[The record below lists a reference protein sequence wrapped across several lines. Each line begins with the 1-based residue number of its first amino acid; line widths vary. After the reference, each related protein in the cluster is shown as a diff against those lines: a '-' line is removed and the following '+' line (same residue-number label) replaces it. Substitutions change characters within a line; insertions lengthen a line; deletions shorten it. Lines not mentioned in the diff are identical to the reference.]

1 MKLNNADGDGHF
13 RRVSGGPGYATDMT
27 GSFSADDLE
36 GLIGALAKVMS
47 DHADELTALDAAIG
61 DGDHGHNMKRGF
73 DALVSEAETI
83 SARPL
88 GEALK
93 AAGLKLVM
101 TVGGASGPLFGTL
114 LMTLGKE
121 IGEAP
126 DRVAFNTAFRKAVD
140 SVAARGKSEKG
151 QKTMLDVLYPIADAL
166 DGGGDLLGIRD
177 AAEQAAEATIP
188 VVAARG
194 RASFLGGRSA
204 GHMDP
209 GSRSVSLLAAA
220 IADFLENRR

>member
-1 MKLNNADGDGHF
+1 MLD
-13 RRVSGGPGYATDMT
+13 
-27 GSFSADDLE
+27 ADDLKA
-36 GLIGALAKVMS
+36 LIGTLSTMIAA
-47 DHADELTALDAAIG
+47 HADELTALDSAIG

-73 DALVSEAETI
+73 EALAAEGDAI

-93 AAGLKLVM
+93 AAGMKLVM

-121 IGEAP
+121 IGDTP
-126 DRVAFNTAFRKAVD
+126 DRAAFNAAFRKAVD

-166 DGGGDLLGIRD
+166 DAGADGAGVKR
-177 AAEQAAEATIP
+177 AASEASEATVP
-188 VVAARG
+188 VVASRG
-194 RASFLGGRSA
+194 RASFLGERSA

-209 GSRSVSLLAAA
+209 GSRSVALLAAT
-220 IADFLENRR
+220 IADFMEKHG

>member
-1 MKLNNADGDGHF
+1 MD
-13 RRVSGGPGYATDMT
+13 TDMAEMT
-27 GSFSADDLE
+27 TADDLKA
-36 GLIGALAKVMS
+36 LIGTLANLMS
-47 DHADELTALDAAIG
+47 DHANELTALDSAIG

-73 DALVSEAETI
+73 EALTADRDTI
-83 SARPL
+83 SAKPL

-93 AAGLKLVM
+93 AAGMKLVM

-126 DRVAFNTAFRKAVD
+126 DRATFNTAFRKAVD
-140 SVAARGKSEKG
+140 SVAARGKSERG

-166 DGGGDLLGIRD
+166 DGGADGTGVKTV
-177 AAEQAAEATIP
+177 AADAAEATIP
-188 VVAARG
+188 VLATRG
-194 RASFLGGRSA
+194 RASFLGERSI

-220 IADFLENRR
+220 IVDFMEKRR

>member
-1 MKLNNADGDGHF
+1 MDG
-13 RRVSGGPGYATDMT
+13 MNML
-27 GSFSADDLE
+27 SADDI
-36 GLIGALAKVMS
+36 GNLIGTLSGVIS
-47 DHADELTALDAAIG
+47 DHAEELTALDAAIG

-73 DALVSEAETI
+73 EALMSESATI
-83 SARPL
+83 SAKPL

-93 AAGLKLVM
+93 AAGMKLVM

-126 DRVAFNTAFRKAVD
+126 DRAAFNAAFRKAVD
-140 SVAARGKSEKG
+140 SVAARGKSELG

-166 DGGGDLLGIRD
+166 DHGADGPGVAKVAAD
-177 AAEQAAEATIP
+177 AAAATVP
-188 VVAARG
+188 VVASRG
-194 RASFLGGRSA
+194 RASFLGERSA

-209 GSRSVSLLAAA
+209 GSRSVALLAAA
-220 IADFLENRR
+220 LVDFMEKRR

>member
-1 MKLNNADGDGHF
+1 ME
-13 RRVSGGPGYATDMT
+13 TDMAET
-27 GSFSADDLE
+27 LTADDLKT
-36 GLIGALAKVMS
+36 LIGTLANLMS
-47 DHADELTALDAAIG
+47 EHANELTALDSAIG

-73 DALVSEAETI
+73 EALQADGEAIT
-83 SARPL
+83 AKPL

-93 AAGLKLVM
+93 AAGMKLVM

-121 IGEAP
+121 IGDAP
-126 DRVAFNTAFRKAVD
+126 DRAAFNAAFRKAVD

-151 QKTMLDVLYPIADAL
+151 QKTMLDVLYPISDAL
-166 DGGGDLLGIRD
+166 DGGADGSGVKVI
-177 AAEQAAEATIP
+177 AANAAEATVP
-188 VVAARG
+188 VLATRG
-194 RASFLGGRSA
+194 RASFLGERSV

-220 IADFLENRR
+220 IVDFMEKRR

>member
-1 MKLNNADGDGHF
+1 MEMDTLAMLNADDIK
-13 RRVSGGPGYATDMT
+13 A
-27 GSFSADDLE
+27 
-36 GLIGALAKVMS
+36 LIGALAKDIA
-47 DHADELTALDAAIG
+47 DHADELTALDSAIG
-61 DGDHGHNMKRGF
+61 DGDHGYNMKRGF
-73 DALVSEAETI
+73 EALAGEADAL
-83 SARPL
+83 SAKPI

-93 AAGLKLVM
+93 AAGMKLVM

-126 DRVAFNTAFRKAVD
+126 DRAAFNTAFRKAVD

-166 DGGGDLLGIRD
+166 DGGGDGAGVITVAD
-177 AAEQAAEATIP
+177 AAAEATIP
-188 VVAARG
+188 VVASRG
-194 RASFLGGRSA
+194 RASFLGERSA

-209 GSRSVSLLAAA
+209 GSRSVALLAKT
-220 IADFLENRR
+220 IAEFMETRR

>member
-1 MKLNNADGDGHF
+1 MKD
-13 RRVSGGPGYATDMT
+13 RDMAEILT
-27 GSFSADDLE
+27 ADDLKA
-36 GLIGALAKVMS
+36 LIATLSQLMS
-47 DHADELTALDAAIG
+47 EHADELTALDSAIG

-73 DALVSEAETI
+73 DALAAEGDAI

-93 AAGLKLVM
+93 AAGMKLVM

-126 DRVAFNTAFRKAVD
+126 DRAAFNTAFRKAVD

-166 DGGGDLLGIRD
+166 DGGGDGVGIIS
-177 AAEQAAEATIP
+177 AANAAAEATIP
-188 VVAARG
+188 VVATRG
-194 RASFLGGRSA
+194 RASFLGERSA

-209 GSRSVSLLAAA
+209 GSRSVALLTAA
-220 IADFLENRR
+220 IADFMEERL

>member
-1 MKLNNADGDGHF
+1 MDI
-13 RRVSGGPGYATDMT
+13 DMAET
-27 GSFSADDLE
+27 LTADDLKA
-36 GLIGALAKVMS
+36 LIGTLSQLISA
-47 DHADELTALDAAIG
+47 HADELTALDSAIG

-73 DALVSEAETI
+73 EALMAEGDAI
-83 SARPL
+83 SAKPL

-93 AAGLKLVM
+93 AAGMKLVM

-121 IGEAP
+121 IGETP
-126 DRVAFNTAFRKAVD
+126 DRAAFNAAFRKAVD

-166 DGGGDLLGIRD
+166 DGGADGSGVKVV
-177 AAEQAAEATIP
+177 AAEAAEATVP
-188 VVAARG
+188 VLATRG
-194 RASFLGGRSA
+194 RASFLGERSV

-209 GSRSVSLLAAA
+209 GSRSVSLLAEA
-220 IADFLENRR
+220 IADFMEKRR

>member
-1 MKLNNADGDGHF
+1 MEIEMAQRLD
-13 RRVSGGPGYATDMT
+13 S
-27 GSFSADDLE
+27 DDLNA
-36 GLIGALAKVMS
+36 LIDSLAKLMS
-47 DHADELTALDAAIG
+47 EHADELTALDSAIG

-73 DALVSEAETI
+73 EALVAEADAI
-83 SARPL
+83 SAKPL

-93 AAGLKLVM
+93 AAGMKLVM

-121 IGEAP
+121 IGEDP
-126 DRVAFNTAFRKAVD
+126 DRTALNAAFRKAVD

-166 DGGGDLLGIRD
+166 DGGGDGVGIVTV
-177 AAEQAAEATIP
+177 ANNAAEATIP
-188 VVAARG
+188 VVASRG
-194 RASFLGGRSA
+194 RASFLGERSA

-209 GSRSVSLLAAA
+209 GSRSVALLTAAVV
-220 IADFLENRR
+220 DFMEKRG

>member
-1 MKLNNADGDGHF
+1 MDRDMAEILTAEDLKALI
-13 RRVSGGPGYATDMT
+13 ATL
-27 GSFSADDLE
+27 SRL
-36 GLIGALAKVMS
+36 MS
-47 DHADELTALDAAIG
+47 DHAEELTALDSAIG

-73 DALVSEAETI
+73 EALAAEGDAI
-83 SARPL
+83 SAKPL

-93 AAGLKLVM
+93 AAGMKLVM

-126 DRVAFNTAFRKAVD
+126 DRTAFNTAFRKAVD

-151 QKTMLDVLYPIADAL
+151 QKTMLDVLYAIADAL
-166 DGGGDLLGIRD
+166 DGGADGSGIIQVANE
-177 AAEQAAEATIP
+177 AADATIP
-188 VVAARG
+188 VVATRG
-194 RASFLGGRSA
+194 RASFLGERSA

-209 GSRSVSLLAAA
+209 GSRSVALLTAA
-220 IADFLENRR
+220 IADFMEKHR

>member
-1 MKLNNADGDGHF
+1 MDI
-13 RRVSGGPGYATDMT
+13 DMAET
-27 GSFSADDLE
+27 LTADDIKA
-36 GLIGALAKVMS
+36 LIGTLSKLMA
-47 DHADELTALDAAIG
+47 DHADELTALDSAIG

-73 DALVSEAETI
+73 EALMAEGDAIA
-83 SARPL
+83 AKPY

-93 AAGLKLVM
+93 AAGMKLVM

-121 IGEAP
+121 IGENP
-126 DRVAFNTAFRKAVD
+126 DRAAFNTAFRKAVD

-166 DGGGDLLGIRD
+166 DGGADGSRVKVV
-177 AAEQAAEATIP
+177 AANAAEATVP
-188 VVAARG
+188 VLATRG
-194 RASFLGGRSA
+194 RASFLGERSV

-209 GSRSVSLLAAA
+209 GSRSVSLLAEA
-220 IADFLENRR
+220 IADFMEKRR